1 MPVQKSRRSSFP
13 PCQARSQS
21 TNTAICV
28 ERRSSLSHQRRQV
41 AHTDLTSTQPS
52 SR

>member
-21 TNTAICV
+21 TNTAICDG
-28 ERRSSLSHQRRQV
+28 RRSSLPHQCKQV
-41 AHTDLTSTQPS
+41 VHTNLASTQPS
-52 SR
+52 RR